1 MTAFLDHTETHD
13 VLRNHPVFEDY
24 LISCTQQLIRANSP
38 PTSSKSS
45 NFVMDD
51 MFVGIEEQE
60 LRILQVDVV
69 VLENFVHL
77 NTESSGLYVL
87 PISTFVLLLLLLL
100 TSVAFQFFRVQY
112 TKLAVVGPSSRAIA
126 P

>member
-1 MTAFLDHTETHD
+1 MTAFLDNTETHD
-13 VLRNHPVFEDY
+13 VFCNHPVFEDY
-24 LISCTQQLIRANSP
+24 LISCTHQIIRTNSP
-38 PTSSKSS
+38 STSRKSS

-87 PISTFVLLLLLLL
+87 PIATFVLLLLLW
-100 TSVAFQFFRVQY
+100 TSVAFQFLRVQY

>member
-1 MTAFLDHTETHD
+1 M
-13 VLRNHPVFEDY
+13 FEDY
-24 LISCTQQLIRANSP
+24 LISHTQEIIRTNSP
-38 PTSSKSS
+38 PASSKSS

-69 VLENFVHL
+69 VLENLVHL

-87 PISTFVLLLLLLL
+87 PISTFVLLLLL